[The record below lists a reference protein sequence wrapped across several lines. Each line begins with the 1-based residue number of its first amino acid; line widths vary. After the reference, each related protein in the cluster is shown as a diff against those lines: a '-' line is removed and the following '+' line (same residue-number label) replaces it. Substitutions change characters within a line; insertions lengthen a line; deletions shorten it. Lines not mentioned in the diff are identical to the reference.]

1 MMISLGQ
8 EVASGCGS
16 SRGDTIE
23 RLQHPDGR
31 LSVWIR
37 A

>member
-1 MMISLGQ
+1 MMLSLGQ
-8 EVASGCGS
+8 EVASGCFSG
-16 SRGDTIE
+16 RGDTIE